1 MSNVLG
7 ELFQD
12 IADAIRTKNGN
23 TESMKPNEFPEAILL
38 IETGVDGDEID
49 DVLDQIN
56 GEVIGEALYTVTF
69 ADDSGSELCRMT
81 AYEQDNCADPIS
93 AGVIPTPT
101 KESTKYY
108 SFPFVGWSL
117 SLGGEVDENA
127 LLCVTSDRTVYA
139 VFNSEKIYLASG
151 DCSSPG
157 ASVIWTIDPDYV
169 LEISG
174 SGGTGS
180 YYHSSPH
187 GDVTPWNDYQEVI
200 TSVIIGEGVTSIGM
214 YNFTGCTALT
224 SVAFPSTMRMIANGV
239 FKGCTTLTSIDLPA
253 AVKYIRERAF
263 YECSSLV
270 SVNFERTSGWF
281 VSDGNQNSYDTVVD
295 SSALANPETAAT
307 YLTNTYVE
315 KDWMNADAA

>member
-1 MSNVLG
+1 MANVLG

-23 TESMKPNEFPEAILL
+23 TESMKPNEFPEEILL

-69 ADDSGSELCRMT
+69 ADDSGSELCRIT

-101 KESTKYY
+101 KKSTKYY
-108 SFPFVGWSL
+108 SFPFAGWSL
-117 SLGGEVDENA
+117 SAGGEVDESA

-174 SGGTGS
+174 SGGTGN

-200 TSVIIGEGVTSIGM
+200 TSVIIGEGITGIGM
-214 YNFTGCTALT
+214 YNFDGCTALS
-224 SVAFPSTMRMIANGV
+224 SVTFPSTMRLIMESS
-239 FKGCTTLTSIDLPA
+239 FKGCTSLTSVDIPA
-253 AVKYIRERAF
+253 AVKYIRSRVF
-263 YECSSLV
+263 YGCTSLAT
-270 SVNFERTSGWF
+270 VNFERKTGWTAKK
-281 VSDGNQNSYDTVVD
+281 GN
-295 SSALANPETAAT
+295 ETAVNVYSTELSNPAAAAT
-307 YLTNTYVE
+307 LLVETYVE
-315 KDWMNADAA
+315 HGWENTDAA